1 MDSRFKKLHT
11 CLILLIGVLAHH
23 TILGSSS
30 SESMG
35 VLSVSLQAGSWDAPT
50 YSIFSPGVQNTPV
63 FRGPIQ
69 SSAENN
75 VSFFMTPDVANPSNF
90 KGPLPSGVLHSIP
103 AKAEAFLDENGSLSS
118 ISLLDPGS
126 GYLGPPRVIISPPN
140 QENSDATHFR
150 AASAWIEWNAST
162 QNITGISVLEKGRG
176 YKQPPT
182 VKIEGGSYFLK
193 ITDPTSSSLGL
204 HLPII
209 SNSDYSLEV
218 NNSLDTGG
226 SDGIPLVSEIIQSG
240 QFVEVVKGW
249 TLGSL
254 LGSTIDELKLHPD
267 INASRA
273 DWVYLLKNPDEQ
285 IGDSSDF
292 IPHYHNGTDW
302 RLVHT
307 PSVITNDQVIAPDE
321 SLIIARRFDEN
332 ATLFFSGIAPSS
344 TSTWVLPEFNRSKLV
359 CNPFPT
365 DLKLSD
371 LIGRERIT
379 DDNSSTDENR
389 TLWLAHPDQDRADN
403 LQILNSSG
411 WSTYW
416 HDGTNLAITSDAR
429 ISARK
434 GSGIGGAL
442 THNDFSMSNGNI
454 LAISNPTSGNV
465 VITTSENHGLKSGFR
480 VTISS
485 AFGYLTNENKDQIDA
500 DGMIVE
506 DGDSL
511 IIESP
516 VNGEWEI
523 TNPTANTFELK
534 DSKNHTDFINDGSA
548 TWSTGHPGAGYDNN
562 VTLSIIGGGGVGAKA
577 VGIVEDGIIQSIAI
591 TQGGF
596 LYTHPPKVVVHPGG
610 WQKLGRG
617 NAPMNDLTI
626 PAGSGVLLIRK
637 HPYGVRSLIP
647 LREIQD

>member
-35 VLSVSLQAGSWDAPT
+35 VLSVSLQEGSWDAPS
-50 YSIFSPGVQNTPV
+50 YSIFSPGVQNTPL
-63 FRGPIQ
+63 FRGPIE
-69 SSAENN
+69 SSVDNN
-75 VSFFMTPDVANPSNF
+75 VSFFRIPDVANPSNF
-90 KGPLPSGVLHSIP
+90 KGPLPSGVLYSIP
-103 AKAEAFLDENGSLSS
+103 AKAEAFLDENGSVSL
-118 ISLLDPGS
+118 ISLLDSGS
-126 GYLGPPRVIISPPN
+126 GYISPPRVFISPPN
-140 QENSDATHFR
+140 QENPEASHFR
-150 AASAWIEWNAST
+150 SATALIEWNAT
-162 QNITGISVLEKGRG
+162 TRTITGVSVLEKGRS
-176 YKQPPT
+176 YHQPPKVT
-182 VKIEGGSYFLK
+182 IEGGYYFLK
-193 ITDPTSSSLGL
+193 ITDPVSTFSGL

-209 SNSDYSLEV
+209 TNSDYTLEL
-218 NNSLDTGG
+218 NNSLDTGS
-226 SDGIPLVSEIIQSG
+226 SDGIPLVSEIIQPG

-267 INASRA
+267 TNVSRA
-273 DWVYLLKNPDEQ
+273 DWVYLLKDLDEQ
-285 IGDSSDF
+285 VGDSSDF
-292 IPHYHNGTDW
+292 IPHFHNGVDW
-302 RLVHT
+302 RLVHN
-307 PSVITNDQVIAPDE
+307 PSVMTNDQVIAPDE
-321 SLIIARRFDEN
+321 SVIIARRLDEN

-344 TSTWVLPEFNRSKLV
+344 SSTWALPEYNRSKLV
-359 CNPFPT
+359 SNPFPT

-371 LIGRERIT
+371 LIGHERIT
-379 DDNSSTDENR
+379 DDNSSTDENP

-454 LAISNPTSGNV
+454 LAISNPVSGNV
-465 VITTSENHGLKSGFR
+465 VVTTSENHDLKSGFR
-480 VTISS
+480 VEISS
-485 AFGYLTNENKDQIDA
+485 ALGYLTNENKDQIDA
-500 DGMIVE
+500 DGTIVE
-506 DGDSL
+506 DGDGL

-523 TNPTANTFELK
+523 INLTSNTFALK
-534 DSKNHTDFINDGSA
+534 DASNHTDFIADGSA

-562 VTLSIIGGGGVGAKA
+562 VTLSIIGGGGHGAKA
-577 VGIVEDGIIQSIAI
+577 VGVVKNGIIDSISI

-596 LYTHPPKVVVHPGG
+596 LYTRPPKVVVHPGG

-617 NAPMNDLTI
+617 NAPINDLTVR
-626 PAGSGVLLIRK
+626 AGSGVLLFRK
-637 HPYGVRSLIP
+637 HPHGLRSHIP
-647 LREIQD
+647 LRQIND